1 MQIAPMNTSAAPAVN
16 CCSFWAVY
24 KSMVYIGPLRKCQ
37 LHVSVGL
44 REASNK
50 LADDHVERALI
61 HRSTT
66 HYLQWVVRWVGFSTT
81 HCLHSTVCS
90 TEPYLTYSVI
100 CRKLALSWF
109 HLTNRKG
116 CISVWTT
123 LCYSQ
128 MVNVGAPSINRRF
141 CAVSVLWTSTFGLEI
156 VSASAAVPDILQAT
170 ADWHCSFC
178 AQSPSALSAFLYNE
192 ALCHFALPK
201 VLHTAALLV
210 L

>member
-1 MQIAPMNTSAAPAVN
+1 
-16 CCSFWAVY
+16 
-24 KSMVYIGPLRKCQ
+24 
-37 LHVSVGL
+37 
-44 REASNK
+44 
-50 LADDHVERALI
+50 
-61 HRSTT
+61 
-66 HYLQWVVRWVGFSTT
+66 
-81 HCLHSTVCS
+81 
-90 TEPYLTYSVI
+90 
-100 CRKLALSWF
+100 
-109 HLTNRKG
+109 
-116 CISVWTT
+116 
-123 LCYSQ
+123 